1 MRCLFAILIASCACA
16 HEPHARSTGAQ
27 AAAAERQRL
36 FELPAAIL
44 HLQARE
50 LMAQGQWE
58 PARARL
64 EAYLAKEPADAAAL
78 FDAGWVEE
86 QLGDAGAAAGSYAKA
101 LANDGG
107 HCGAALNLA
116 RLLQGTPAKAEDVL
130 RSALRQRPD
139 DPRLLNAL
147 AAAQRAQSKL
157 EEAASSVRRV
167 LERHPKDAEAY
178 RNLAA
183 IEGDRGHLRLAESA
197 LNNARK
203 LDPRDAGVVS
213 SLGLLALRR
222 GDVVAS
228 RELFEEATRI
238 DAGFAPAWLNLG
250 ALALRYR
257 DYAAAEQAYGRA
269 IQIDGARWE
278 SRLARGWAL
287 EGLGKPR
294 EARAEYEKVLAVEP
308 RQDDALFG
316 KAVALRA
323 EGDLASALA
332 AFKQYLSLP
341 RPARLKEAQGH
352 LAAIDLRLKH
362 SPPPVAKMTPKDAAA
377 GLDLSTL
384 PQGSKERPSAEQ
396 LPAVGAPSAVR

>member
-1 MRCLFAILIASCACA
+1 MRWLFIILVAACACA
-16 HEPHARSTGAQ
+16 HAAQTKPAGAR

-36 FELPAAIL
+36 VELPASIL

-50 LMAQGQWE
+50 LMAQGRWE
-58 PARARL
+58 PAQVRL
-64 EAYLAKEPADAAAL
+64 EAYLAKQPADAAAL
-78 FDAGWVEE
+78 FDAGWVQE
-86 QLGDAGAAAGSYAKA
+86 QLGDPDAAAKLYANA

-116 RLLQGTPAKAEDVL
+116 RLLQRTPAKAEEVL

-139 DPRLLNAL
+139 DARLLNAL
-147 AAAQRAQSKL
+147 AAAQRAQNKL
-157 EEAASSVRRV
+157 DEAASAVRRV
-167 LERHPKDAEAY
+167 LERHPKDVEAY

-203 LDPRDAGVVS
+203 LDPRDAGILS

-222 GDVVAS
+222 DDIVAA
-228 RELFEEATRI
+228 RALFEEATRLE
-238 DAGFAPAWLNLG
+238 AAFAPAWLNLG
-250 ALALRYR
+250 ALSLRYR

-269 IQIDGARWE
+269 IQLDGGRWE

-287 EGLGKPR
+287 EGLGRPR
-294 EARAEYEKVLAVEP
+294 EARAEYEKVLAVDP
-308 RQDDALFG
+308 RQDDALYG
-316 KAVALRA
+316 KALALKN

-332 AFKQYLSLP
+332 AFKQYLSLS
-341 RPARLKEAQGH
+341 RPAHLKEAQGH
-352 LAAIDLRLKH
+352 LAAIGLRLKH
-362 SPPPVAKMTPKDAAA
+362 SPSPVAATTPKEAAA

-384 PQGSKERPSAEQ
+384 PQGSKQGPAAEE
-396 LPAVGAPSAVR
+396 LPARGAPSAVR